1 MIFKCKSCGYLNN
14 INSEFECEACGRSI
28 DEMYFYD
35 VDTYLKELENKYP
48 EKLMPEPRLVRIYFS
63 DYNSPIYKEFKEKY
77 QLDKIIDTLRLGFF
91 HYLDYM
97 LNTEEHKKLFSTL
110 LKYDE
115 SLPDYLYSLDT
126 NTLYILLDKG
136 RNYLD
141 YDAYKILLQGF
152 AKKVG
157 KDIGVDE
164 VVPIIEERK
173 WDDENNRTLGTS
185 HTEKVFY
192 LNGDY
197 VSDVF
202 NKKESPLNLIFTIAH
217 ELCHCYIKDCLLNGR
232 IDKELA
238 QNMEHC
244 IEEAC
249 RILCK
254 DYDYNGIYKDDNY
267 SLNYEEN
274 TANLFAFR
282 YVNNIIRSLGNII
295 SENDK
300 NRYLNTVYMDT
311 IERYG
316 AVNGI
321 FNFELG
327 IPKFVDDF
335 GLYESANKDES
346 VELNGEK
353 FLKNNRDIVYT
364 HELLDTMIQENPDIL
379 EVKMFKLLNII
390 YVNDNGAVRRK
401 TVEELQSD
409 LNKTDNPYLKQYLA
423 DQIKDLEEIKSSYK
437 K

>member
-1 MIFKCKSCGYLNN
+1 MIFKCPICGYPNK
-14 INSEFECEACGRSI
+14 INSKFQCEACGYVI
-28 DEMYFYD
+28 EEMYFYD
-35 VDTYLKELENKYP
+35 ADSYLKELENKYH
-48 EKLMPEPRLVRIYFS
+48 EKLMLEPRLVRIYFS
-63 DYNSPIYKEFKEKY
+63 DYDSPIYKEFKDKY
-77 QLDKIIDTLRLGFF
+77 QLDKKIDTLKLGFF
-91 HYLDYM
+91 HYLEHM

-110 LKYDE
+110 IKYDKA
-115 SLPDYLYSLDT
+115 LPDYLYSLDT
-126 NTLYILLDKG
+126 VRLYILLDKG
-136 RNYLD
+136 RDYLD
-141 YDAYKILLQGF
+141 YDAYKRLLQGF

-157 KDIGVDE
+157 KDVGIDDAE
-164 VVPIIEERK
+164 SIIKERK
-173 WDDENNRTLGTS
+173 WDDENNRTLGAS
-185 HTEKVFY
+185 QTENKFY

-197 VSDVF
+197 VFDVF
-202 NKKESPLNLIFTIAH
+202 RKKESPLNLIFTIAH

-232 IDKELA
+232 IDKDIA

-244 IEEAC
+244 IEKAC
-249 RILCK
+249 RILCH
-254 DYDYNGIYKDDNY
+254 DYDYKGIYKNDNY

-282 YVNNIIRSLGNII
+282 YVNNIIRSLGNMI

-316 AVNGI
+316 EVNEI
-321 FNFELG
+321 FNSELG
-327 IPKFVDDF
+327 IPKFIEDF
-335 GLYESANKDES
+335 GLYESATKDES
-346 VELNGEK
+346 IELNGEK

-379 EVKMFKLLNII
+379 EVKAFKLLNII

-423 DQIKDLEEIKSSYK
+423 GQIKYLEEVKSSYRK
-437 K
+437 

>member
-1 MIFKCKSCGYLNN
+1 MIFKCKSCGYPNTV
-14 INSEFECEACGRSI
+14 NSEFRCEACQKAI

-91 HYLDYM
+91 HYLEDM
-97 LNTEEHKKLFSTL
+97 LNTEKHKKLFSTL

-173 WDDENNRTLGTS
+173 WDDENNRTLGAS

-217 ELCHCYIKDCLLNGR
+217 ELCHCYIKECLLNER
-232 IDKELA
+232 IDKNIA

-244 IEEAC
+244 IERAC
-249 RILCK
+249 RILCH
-254 DYDYNGIYKDDNY
+254 DYDYNGIYKDNNY

-282 YVNNIIRSLGNII
+282 YVNNIIRSLGNMI

-321 FNFELG
+321 LNSKLG
-327 IPKFVDDF
+327 IPKFIEDF

-390 YVNDNGAVRRK
+390 YVNDNGVVRRK